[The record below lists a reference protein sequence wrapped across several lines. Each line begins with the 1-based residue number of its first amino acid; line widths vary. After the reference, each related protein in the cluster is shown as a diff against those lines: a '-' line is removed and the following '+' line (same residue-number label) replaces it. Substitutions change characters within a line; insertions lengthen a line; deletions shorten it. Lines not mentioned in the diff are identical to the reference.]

1 MIPNS
6 FTESISGWTRKKE
19 ESPCH
24 NCVVG
29 AVCTRSFVDG
39 SACKDFEVFIKH
51 LMIKA
56 GVQFE
61 NKD

>member
-1 MIPNS
+1 MILNS
-6 FTESISGWTRKKE
+6 FTEFISDWTRKKE

-24 NCVVG
+24 DCVVD
-29 AVCTRSFVDG
+29 AVCTRSFVNG
-39 SACKDFEVFIKH
+39 SACKEFEVFIKQI
-51 LMIKA
+51 MIKA